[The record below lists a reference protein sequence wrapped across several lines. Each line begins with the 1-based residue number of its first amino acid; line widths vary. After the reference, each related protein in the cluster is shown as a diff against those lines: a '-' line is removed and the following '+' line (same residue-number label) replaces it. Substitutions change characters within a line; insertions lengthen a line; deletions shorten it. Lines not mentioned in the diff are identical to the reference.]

1 MPESLKNHDTWGAQV
16 CRVGTRKCTT
26 YQVLSI
32 FTGESGIW
40 CQKPE
45 SVVRPKVS
53 GYLSFSVEF
62 HSQNSSTCRSPAAF
76 SPLARRRLSWP
87 QRCRGDEAACAQR

>member
-45 SVVRPKVS
+45 SVVRPKVLTAADLALETVTIGS
-53 GYLSFSVEF
+53 SVM
-62 HSQNSSTCRSPAAF
+62 NLP
-76 SPLARRRLSWP
+76 
-87 QRCRGDEAACAQR
+87 